1 MKERLVIETNELMD
15 RLNKLN
21 EFMATDEFYHLDRVN
36 KDLLYEQNILMT
48 KYLQVLGKRLEL
60 LNIKLK

>member
-1 MKERLVIETNELMD
+1 MKERLVIETNELID

-21 EFMATDEFYHLDRVN
+21 KFRATDEFYHLDRDN

-60 LNIKLK
+60 LNIKIK